1 MLLHFNDPPNP
12 IRLSAQSRYKPE
24 KLCNKLRSLHA
35 KGHKIRLEL
44 SRPNSY
50 IKLEPEVFLT
60 VCYIVCYEHDNIVGD
75 NIPYCDGW
83 DEETRQM
90 EERARQHMEEPS
102 SSEEDAGGEETDA

>member
-1 MLLHFNDPPNP
+1 M
-12 IRLSAQSRYKPE
+12 
-24 KLCNKLRSLHA
+24 
-35 KGHKIRLEL
+35 
-44 SRPNSY
+44 
-50 IKLEPEVFLT
+50 
-60 VCYIVCYEHDNIVGD
+60 GD